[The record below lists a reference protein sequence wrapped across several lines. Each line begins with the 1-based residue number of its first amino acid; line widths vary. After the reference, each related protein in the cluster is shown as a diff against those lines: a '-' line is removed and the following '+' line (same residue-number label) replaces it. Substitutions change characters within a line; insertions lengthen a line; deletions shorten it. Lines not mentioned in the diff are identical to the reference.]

1 MSASE
6 HSAKGRH
13 RTNRGFHRAFQTYNL
28 KGYEHDV
35 RLRSMPASHLHDLY
49 TRQHVDEVTVTYDF
63 RLPAVDLSVLAL
75 NARLYTMVYHP
86 VRANPSSL
94 AVRIFSRRKLNRRQP
109 LRGLASEDVS

>member
-1 MSASE
+1 MDD
-6 HSAKGRH
+6 
-13 RTNRGFHRAFQTYNL
+13 L
-28 KGYEHDV
+28 KGDKHDV
-35 RLRSMPASHLHDLY
+35 CLRSMSTSHLDNLH
-49 TRQHVDEVTVTYDF
+49 TCQHVDEVTVTYDF

-75 NARLYTMVYHP
+75 NTRLYTMVYHP